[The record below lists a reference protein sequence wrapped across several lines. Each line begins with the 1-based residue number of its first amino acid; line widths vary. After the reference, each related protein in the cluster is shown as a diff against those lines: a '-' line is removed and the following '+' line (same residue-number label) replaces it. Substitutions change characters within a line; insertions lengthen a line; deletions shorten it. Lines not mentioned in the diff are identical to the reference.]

1 MKKIPEWFEL
11 TAGDVKPVEPK
22 RHFSKIALLSAP
34 LLIAGVTVVFAHSN
48 EAKAPTTSTN
58 STSSTSSTKS
68 ENIQTISTTAA
79 VPAKVQ
85 ISNFQNKSNSN
96 VTGTANS
103 QSGIQNPMAAGVLN
117 PEEDGHRKF
126 GDRHERRERPHHDDD
141 DDHDE
146 DDEDDFEEDD
156 F

>member
-22 RHFSKIALLSAP
+22 RRFSKIALLSAP

-48 EAKAPTTSTN
+48 EAEAPTTSTI
-58 STSSTSSTKS
+58 STNSTKS
-68 ENIQTISTTAA
+68 ELIQTISTP
-79 VPAKVQ
+79 VDGSAKVKS
-85 ISNFQNKSNSN
+85 SNFQNKSNSN
-96 VTGTANS
+96 AIGTDNS
-103 QSGIQNPMAAGVLN
+103 QSGIQNPMAAGVPN

-146 DDEDDFEEDD
+146 DYEDDFEEDD

>member
-11 TAGDVKPVEPK
+11 TAGDIKPAESK
-22 RHFSKIALLSAP
+22 RRFSRITLLSAP
-34 LLIAGVTVVFAHSN
+34 LVIAGVTAVFAQSN
-48 EAKAPTTSTN
+48 EAEVPKTTTN
-58 STSSTSSTKS
+58 STSSPKS
-68 ENIQTISTTAA
+68 ELVQTISTSMDKS
-79 VPAKVQ
+79 AKVQ
-85 ISNFQNKSNSN
+85 SSNLQNKSNSGA
-96 VTGTANS
+96 TGTDNS
-103 QSGIQNPMAAGVLN
+103 QSGIQNPMAAGVPN

-146 DDEDDFEEDD
+146 DYEDDFEEDD